1 VSFFLTR
8 IIPSSSITL
17 LSLYCLQ
24 VPTNVVVNDDN
35 EEIIDD
41 DDDDDSEE
49 CDDDDDSEECD
60 DDDDS
65 EECDDD
71 DDCEEVMMMMMMDYS
86 IQYKSSI
93 QHNKIQ

>member
-1 VSFFLTR
+1 LIR

-41 DDDDDSEE
+41 DDDD
-49 CDDDDDSEECD
+49 
-60 DDDDS
+60 S

-71 DDCEEVMMMMMMDYS
+71 DDCEEVMMMMMDYS

>member
-1 VSFFLTR
+1 MSFFLIR
-8 IIPSSSITL
+8 IIPSTSITL
-17 LSLYCLQ
+17 LSSYCLQ

-49 CDDDDDSEECD
+49 CDDDDDC
-60 DDDDS
+60 
-65 EECDDD
+65 
-71 DDCEEVMMMMMMDYS
+71 EVMMMMMMDYS

>member
-49 CDDDDDSEECD
+49 CDDDDDC
-60 DDDDS
+60 

-71 DDCEEVMMMMMMDYS
+71 DDCEEVMMMMMDYS